1 MIKAYY
7 RCLLLLKQKNLR
19 LVITAKTKK
28 PETGSGFFVFN
39 MTALA

>member
-19 LVITAKTKK
+19 LAQV
-28 PETGSGFFVFN
+28 FFIFN